1 MQISNFGL
9 SDAQYLLAANGQSLF
24 GSSNSTSKSQ
34 HSSASFGDT
43 VALSSAAQST
53 GSSEPAT
60 ITLNIHD
67 LSNAQLLETEQTLG
81 DQSAVTSLETD
92 STLTVSQIAGQSQQ
106 IDQFAQ
112 LGEASLWQ
120 AQHGSPQ
127 GASEFLG
134 LQQLLASQADSAGN
148 ITLNA
153 AKFYSFAAQD
163 ATNTYQ

>member
-1 MQISNFGL
+1 MQISNLGL
-9 SDAQYLLAANGQSLF
+9 SDAQYLLATNGQSLF
-24 GSSNSTSKSQ
+24 SGGNSTSKNQ
-34 HSSASFGDT
+34 QKSSESFGDT
-43 VALSSAAQST
+43 VSLSSAGYT
-53 GSSEPAT
+53 KPAT

-67 LSNAQLLETEQTLG
+67 MSNAQLLETEQTLG
-81 DQSAVTSLETD
+81 EQSAVSSLETD
-92 STLTVSQIAGQSQQ
+92 STSTVSQIAGQTQA

-112 LGEASLWQ
+112 LGNASLWQ
-120 AQHGSPQ
+120 AENGSPQ
-127 GASEFLG
+127 GASEFLS